1 MYPEDPIMSSSP
13 PPAANRTRSSSP
25 DKQTYVTQPTQPLPA
40 RSPYFASDVT
50 QPTQLL
56 TPKAHRTLPIE
67 LGTSPALQVPRSSP
81 GLERFSSPAHEQSQP
96 QYAPRP
102 HGFNPMAPPGTGFYP
117 PQAVR
122 KPVFDLTSDD
132 APVERDPDEDET
144 SFRSNIPLSKVEMG
158 TRALRVEETPP
169 KPASWDLSGYAY
181 TVVQQASRKRGGEF
195 SQSPPSK
202 KAKPLP
208 RQGGPSRA
216 MPVAEERE
224 MALSDIHDFDLRR
237 KTTRLQVIFGSKPIS
252 VLYEA
257 LVRKKGHFEDASSY
271 LLEQDSDDE
280 LLKSP
285 QIGVAQRSASTAEP
299 KKTAQRKLNAPV
311 KSLMDKYSKQAP
323 TYNTPSATASPT
335 TTDAEQPKKRRL
347 IRGRRNFQPES
358 DDEPMT
364 PPRPQTKVSKP
375 PAQAP
380 IVVSDD
386 EDEGIIA
393 ISDNDSDA
401 GVASEKEHTFS
412 EDKLLDFFNECSVEA
427 MIDLSNHKEEDIA
440 ELLKQRPFKSL
451 DAVRKVHVDAKAKEE
466 QEKGKKK
473 ARKPRI
479 TSGARLVESAEE
491 MWDAY
496 STIDSVVKQCEGLGK
511 PMVAGM
517 ARWGI
522 NIFGASTDG
531 EVDAVALDDSS
542 DTSSTR
548 DSGYHTPKSG
558 HGSDNETDLRKTS
571 SKLKLLKQPAIMN
584 KDVELKDYQVVG
596 LNWLNLLWQNG
607 ISGILADDMGLG
619 KTCQVI
625 AFLSHLKEQGEG
637 RPTLIVVPGSTLEN
651 WCREFERFSSKV
663 NFTPYYG
670 SQAER
675 FESQDTI
682 RDNIETG
689 NCDVIITTY
698 DLAYRK
704 EDNAFLRR
712 CKPQICIFDE
722 GHVLKNANTAR
733 YKSLMR
739 ITPKCRILLTGTPL
753 QNSLQELMSI
763 LGFLMPDVFYDKQD
777 DSVQEMLQI
786 LFKHKAK
793 VTESTSHSTL
803 LSAQRVQR
811 ARTMLTPFILR
822 RKKAQVL
829 KHLPKKTCRVEYCE
843 LTDTQKTLYNEQLQ
857 KQRKILLDRAAG
869 LLVKDHANVMMKLRQ
884 AAIHPL
890 LFRHRYTDDKIR
902 KMSKACLREETFAES
917 NPDIIYEELQL
928 YQDYQCH
935 HLALKYPRALKKFEL
950 KDREWMDSGKVQTLL
965 KLIKQYQA
973 NGDRALVF
981 SQFTSVMDILGW
993 VFDDADIPFMRMDGS
1008 TPIAERQG
1016 LLDVF
1021 HGDAGIPVFML
1032 STKSGGAGIN
1042 LACANKV
1049 VVFDG
1054 SFNPQDDVQAENR
1067 AHRVGQTREVEVVR
1081 LVTAGTVEEQIYA
1094 LGVSKLELDKM
1105 VQGEEAED
1113 APPKGRKKGAVATGS
1128 GTATPALTKADQ
1140 AGISAVEAMLLQQM
1154 VDQGEKV
1161 DVKDAFRMGLESAGL
1176 DVGA

>member
-1 MYPEDPIMSSSP
+1 
-13 PPAANRTRSSSP
+13 
-25 DKQTYVTQPTQPLPA
+25 
-40 RSPYFASDVT
+40 
-50 QPTQLL
+50 
-56 TPKAHRTLPIE
+56 
-67 LGTSPALQVPRSSP
+67 
-81 GLERFSSPAHEQSQP
+81 
-96 QYAPRP
+96 
-102 HGFNPMAPPGTGFYP
+102 MAPPGTSFFP

-132 APVERDPDEDET
+132 APVERDPDEDES

-158 TRALRVEETPP
+158 SRASKVEETPP
-169 KPASWDLSGYAY
+169 KPSWDLSGYAY
-181 TVVQQASRKRGGEF
+181 KVVQQAARKRGVDELTQG
-195 SQSPPSK
+195 QSPPAK
-202 KAKPLP
+202 KAKPMP

-216 MPVAEERE
+216 MPV
-224 MALSDIHDFDLRR
+224 DIDLTADDDLQLKDISDFDLRR
-237 KTTRLQVIFGSKPIS
+237 KTQRLQVIYSNKPTS
-252 VLYEA
+252 VLYKAIVE
-257 LVRKKGHFEDASSY
+257 KKGNFEDASAY
-271 LLEQDSDDE
+271 LADQDSDEE

-285 QIGVAQRSASTAEP
+285 QVGIAKRSTSVVEP
-299 KKTAQRKLNAPV
+299 KKTAQRGLKAPV

-323 TYNTPSATASPT
+323 SYSTPSATASPGT
-335 TTDAEQPKKRRL
+335 ASPAATDLEQPKKRRL
-347 IRGRRNFQPES
+347 IRGRRKPDPES
-358 DDEPMT
+358 DEDDMA
-364 PPRPQTKVSKP
+364 PPRPQSKDGKSQAKVT
-375 PAQAP
+375 
-380 IVVSDD
+380 VVLSDD
-386 EDEGIIA
+386 EDEGIIS
-393 ISDNDSDA
+393 ISDDQSDA
-401 GVASEKEHTFS
+401 GANSDKEHKFS
-412 EDKLLDFFNECSVEA
+412 ESSLVGFFNTCSVEA
-427 MIDLSNHKEEDIA
+427 MVDLSGHKEEDVRK
-440 ELLKQRPFKSL
+440 LLEERPFKSL
-451 DAVRKVHVDAKAKEE
+451 DAIRNIHVDAKAAQE

-473 ARKPRI
+473 ARKPRV
-479 TSGARLVESAEE
+479 TFGARLVESAED

-531 EVDAVALDDSS
+531 EVDAVTLDDSS
-542 DTSSTR
+542 DSSSAR

-558 HGSDNETDLRKTS
+558 HGSDTESSDLRKS
-571 SKLKLLKQPAIMN
+571 SSRVKLLKQPAIMN
-584 KDVELKDYQVVG
+584 DDIELKDYQVVG

-637 RPTLIVVPGSTLEN
+637 QPTLIIVPGSTLEN
-651 WCREFERFSSKV
+651 WCREFERFSREI

-704 EDNAFLRR
+704 EDNAFLRK
-712 CKPQICIFDE
+712 CKPKICIFDE

-739 ITPKCRILLTGTPL
+739 ITPRCRILLTGTPL

-793 VTESTSHSTL
+793 VTESDSHSSL

-829 KHLPKKTCRVEYCE
+829 KHLPKKTCRVEYCD
-843 LTDTQKTLYNEQLQ
+843 LTSTQRTLYDAQLQ

-869 LLVKDHANVMMKLRQ
+869 LPVKDHANVMMKLRQ

-917 NPDIIYEELQL
+917 NPDIIFEELQL

-935 HLALKYPRALKKFEL
+935 HLALKYPSALKKFEL
-950 KDREWMDSGKVQTLL
+950 KDREWMDSGKVQALLSLL
-965 KLIKQYQA
+965 KKYKA

-993 VFDDADIPFMRMDGS
+993 VFDDHDIPFMRMDGS

-1016 LLDVF
+1016 LMDVF
-1021 HGDAGIPVFML
+1021 HSDTGIPVFML

-1049 VVFDG
+1049 VIFDS
-1054 SFNPQDDVQAENR
+1054 SFNPQDDIQAENR

-1081 LVTAGTVEEQIYA
+1081 LVTKGTVEEQIYA

-1105 VQGEEAED
+1105 VQGEEQD
-1113 APPKGRKKGAVATGS
+1113 DTGTNKGKKKGTDT
-1128 GTATPALTKADQ
+1128 GTATPTISKAEE
-1140 AGISAVEAMLLQQM
+1140 AGISSLEAMLLQQM
-1154 VDQGEKV
+1154 KSEGEGK
-1161 DVKDAFRMGLESAGL
+1161 DVRNMFKDGLEKAGL
-1176 DVGA
+1176 DLSAA